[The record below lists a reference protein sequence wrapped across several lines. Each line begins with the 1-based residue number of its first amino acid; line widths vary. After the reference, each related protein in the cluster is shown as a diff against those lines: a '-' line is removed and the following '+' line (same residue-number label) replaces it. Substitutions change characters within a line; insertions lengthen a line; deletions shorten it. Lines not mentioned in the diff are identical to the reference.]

1 LVLCRLIS
9 REDAVR
15 LAVTGRHGQIACSLI
30 ERAVGTDVDVIP
42 VGRPELDLTLRTTI
56 DPALTSSRP
65 DIIVNAAAYTA
76 VDAAESDASGAHAVN
91 AHAAGVVAATARRLG
106 VPLVHL
112 STDYVFSGEL
122 DRPYREDDDAQPL
135 GVYGATKLEGERAV
149 AMAGGDHVILR
160 LAWVYSPFGK
170 NFART
175 MLNLASQR
183 PEIAVVADQRGTPG
197 NALDL
202 ADGILAVARNLVG
215 RAGDRSLRGTFHMS
229 APGETTWAGFASAI
243 FEASRALNGPTAQ
256 VKPISTAEY
265 PTPARRPGNSL
276 LDSTKLA
283 NAHGVRLPPW
293 QDTLPECVARLISTQ
308 RGS

>member
-1 LVLCRLIS
+1 
-9 REDAVR
+9 VR
-15 LAVTGRHGQIACSLI
+15 LAVTGRHGQIVRSLL
-30 ERAVGTDVDVIP
+30 ERAVGTDVDVVPIA
-42 VGRPELDLTLRTTI
+42 RPELDLAVPATI
-56 DPALTSSRP
+56 DAALTASRP

-76 VDAAESDASGAHAVN
+76 VDAAESDANGAFAVN

-106 VPLVHL
+106 VPLIHL

-122 DRPYREDDDAQPL
+122 DRPYREDDDPRPL
-135 GVYGATKLEGERAV
+135 GVYGASKLEGERAV
-149 AMAGGDHVILR
+149 AAAGGDHVILR

-175 MLNLASQR
+175 MLNLARQR
-183 PEIAVVADQRGTPG
+183 SEIGVVADQRGTPG

-202 ADGILAVARNLVG
+202 ADGILAVARNLVQ

-229 APGETTWAGFASAI
+229 VPGETTWAGFASAI
-243 FEASRALNGPTAQ
+243 FEASRALDGPTAE

-265 PTPARRPGNSL
+265 PTPARRPANSL
-276 LDSTKLA
+276 LDSNKLA

-293 QDTLPECVARLISTQ
+293 RNTLPACVARLIATE